1 MEKENFDLRFIL
13 LIAAIIIGLIAL
25 IWAGVLTAKI
35 SSFDQKISETQTS
48 VASMTSYMASTTSV
62 LSMQMAKLERTMI
75 TQQAT
80 VASLTAYVKN
90 MYADLAGKI
99 SSEDQKIANTQSNIT
114 SLTNQVG
121 SLISNLQSLSAPS
134 QTSQPVSSQTSLQTQ
149 SQSGFMALI
158 SNAAQSIGSNVTLT
172 TTTATSLSAVDSM
185 LAGVNTYEIAQEN
198 GLYYVAYPGNGV
210 TYSIQMLSSPYPDR
224 VLALVKSLRN
234 LGIPSFKIDYS
245 TQSALFIGVFT
256 GYTPALNY
264 ANSINANP
272 NVTSLVGSGVSS
284 WLIRTI
290 P

>member
-62 LSMQMAKLERTMI
+62 LSMQMAKLERSMT

-80 VASLTAYVKN
+80 VASLTAYVRN
-90 MYADLAGKI
+90 MYTDLAGKI

-121 SLISNLQSLSAPS
+121 SLISNLQSLSASS
-134 QTSQPVSSQTSLQTQ
+134 QTSQPVSSQTQ

-158 SNAAQSIGSNVTLT
+158 SSSTQSISSNVTLT
-172 TTTATSLSAVDSM
+172 TTTSTSLSAVNAM
-185 LAGVNTYEIAQEN
+185 LSGINTYEIAQEN
-198 GLYYVAYPGNGV
+198 GLYYVAYPGKGV
-210 TYSIQMLSSPYPDR
+210 TYSIQILSSPYPDR

-234 LGIPSFKIDYS
+234 LGIPAFKIDYS

-264 ANSINANP
+264 ANSITSNP
-272 NVTSLVGSGVSS
+272 NVTSMIGTVSS

>member
-13 LIAAIIIGLIAL
+13 LIVAIGIGLIAL
-25 IWAGVLTAKI
+25 IWAAVLTAKI

-62 LSMQMAKLERTMI
+62 LSMQMDKIQRSMA

-80 VASLTAYVKN
+80 VASLTSYVRN
-90 MYADLAGKI
+90 MYTELSGKI
-99 SSEDQKIANTQSNIT
+99 SSEDQKISNTQSNVT

-121 SLISNLQSLSAPS
+121 SLLSNLQSLSVPS
-134 QTSQPVSSQTSLQTQ
+134 QTSQAVSSQPAAP
-149 SQSGFMALI
+149 SQSGNALMTLI
-158 SNAAQSIGSNVTLT
+158 SNSAQSINSNMTLT
-172 TTTATSLSAVDSM
+172 TTTATSLSAVNSI
-185 LAGVNTYEIAQEN
+185 LSGVNNYEITQEN
-198 GLYYVAYPGNGV
+198 GLYYIAYPGNGV
-210 TYSIQMLSSPYPDR
+210 TYSIQILSSPYPDR

-234 LGIPSFKIDYS
+234 IGIPAFKIDYS

-264 ANSINANP
+264 AHSMNSDSS
-272 NVTSLVGSGVSS
+272 VTSMVGSTLSS

>member
-62 LSMQMAKLERTMI
+62 LSMQMAKLERSMA

-80 VASLTAYVKN
+80 VASLTAYVRN
-90 MYADLAGKI
+90 MYTDLAGKI
-99 SSEDQKIANTQSNIT
+99 SSEDQKIANTQSNVT

-134 QTSQPVSSQTSLQTQ
+134 QTSQPVSSQTSSQTQ

-158 SNAAQSIGSNVTLT
+158 SSSAQSISSNVTLT
-172 TTTATSLSAVDSM
+172 TTTSTSLSAVNAM
-185 LAGVNTYEIAQEN
+185 LSGINTYEIAQEN
-198 GLYYVAYPGNGV
+198 GLYYVAYPGKGV
-210 TYSIQMLSSPYPDR
+210 TYSIQILSSPYPDR

-234 LGIPSFKIDYS
+234 LGIPAFKIDYS

-264 ANSINANP
+264 ANSITSNP
-272 NVTSLVGSGVSS
+272 NVTSMIGTVSS

>member
-13 LIAAIIIGLIAL
+13 LIVAIALGIIAL

-62 LSMQMAKLERTMI
+62 LSMQMAKLERSVV

-80 VASLTAYVKN
+80 IASLTAYVRN
-90 MYADLAGKI
+90 TYTDLSTKI

-121 SLISNLQSLSAPS
+121 SLIANLQSLSAPS
-134 QTSQPVSSQTSLQTQ
+134 QTSQPVSSQATSPQNGL
-149 SQSGFMALI
+149 MALI
-158 SNAAQSIGSNVTLT
+158 LNSTQSLSSNVTLT
-172 TTTATSLSAVDSM
+172 TTTATSLSAINFILS
-185 LAGVNTYEIAQEN
+185 GVNTYEITQEN

-210 TYSIQMLSSPYPDR
+210 TYSIQILSSPYPDR

-234 LGIPSFKIDYS
+234 LGIPAFKIDYS

-264 ANSINANP
+264 ANSISSNSNL
-272 NVTSLVGSGVSS
+272 TSMIGSVSS

>member
-13 LIAAIIIGLIAL
+13 LIVAIAIGLIAL
-25 IWAGVLTAKI
+25 IWAGVLTSKI
-35 SSFDQKISETQTS
+35 SNFDQKISETQTS
-48 VASMTSYMASTTSV
+48 VASMTSYVASTTSA
-62 LSMQMAKLERTMI
+62 LSVQMAKLQRLLA

-80 VASLTAYVKN
+80 VASLTAYVRN
-90 MYADLAGKI
+90 MYTELAGKI

-121 SLISNLQSLSAPS
+121 SLIANLQSLSAQS
-134 QTSQPVSSQTSLQTQ
+134 QTSQPVSSQTTTSSQNAIMTLILNSPQSL
-149 SQSGFMALI
+149 SPNI
-158 SNAAQSIGSNVTLT
+158 TLT
-172 TTTATSLSAVDSM
+172 TTTATSL
-185 LAGVNTYEIAQEN
+185 AGVNSILSGVSTYEVTQEN

-210 TYSIQMLSSPYPDR
+210 TYSIQVLSSPYPDR

-234 LGIPSFKIDYS
+234 AGIPAFKIDYS

-264 ANSINANP
+264 ANSISANP
-272 NVTSLVGSGVSS
+272 NITSMIGSVSS

>member
-13 LIAAIIIGLIAL
+13 LIVAIAIGLIAL

-62 LSMQMAKLERTMI
+62 LSMQMAKLERSVA

-80 VASLTAYVKN
+80 VASLTAYVRN
-90 MYADLAGKI
+90 MYTDLVGKI

-121 SLISNLQSLSAPS
+121 SLITNLQSLSAQS
-134 QTSQPVSSQTSLQTQ
+134 QTSQPVPSQTASPQNAL
-149 SQSGFMALI
+149 MALI
-158 SNAAQSIGSNVTLT
+158 SNSTQSISSNVTLT
-172 TTTATSLSAVDSM
+172 TTTATSLSGVNSI
-185 LAGVNTYEIAQEN
+185 LSGVNTYEVTQEN

-210 TYSIQMLSSPYPDR
+210 TYSIQILSSPYPDR

-234 LGIPSFKIDYS
+234 AGIPAFKIDYS

-264 ANSINANP
+264 ANSISANS
-272 NVTSLVGSGVSS
+272 NVTSMIGSVSS